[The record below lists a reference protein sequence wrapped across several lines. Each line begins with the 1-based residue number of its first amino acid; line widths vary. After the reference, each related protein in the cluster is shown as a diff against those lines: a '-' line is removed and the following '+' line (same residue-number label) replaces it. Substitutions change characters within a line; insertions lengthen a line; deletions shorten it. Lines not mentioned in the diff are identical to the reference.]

1 MASRVIPIN
10 EQNLEISRFA
20 SEAEFKMQ
28 HMSIEIKAPKIN
40 ENIRDKSCVIIFP
53 RVNYRINR
61 TVVTQIMKEKWG
73 ELFNHVVHFGNV
85 DFSKKW
91 IFCFD
96 THENNERAIAKDI
109 FIDSNRIKAF
119 HATKK
124 FNILKLDW
132 VPPYTDLNDLS
143 AVIRDVNGITGSF
156 VDARWGRG
164 DKVET
169 DSTQV
174 IMRFYVDQNSEFNPP
189 SYVHYTD
196 EYGYTVFLHLT
207 VAGQNKKCMK
217 CDQEGHIATDCTL
230 FHCPGCG
237 RMCTKGAHECTN
249 KKYNKKN
256 DKNEV
261 YKESSPQ
268 KKQPSVVDEVHSKTN
283 LIDLDES
290 VTQNEPSS
298 KLKYS
303 QMLNMKEKSYE
314 TNKINSMT
322 SLGKISHKNRTPPFD
337 HWNSQSTPIHPE
349 KKLKSSTHQTAINFD
364 HDPRF
369 RDRDHIS
376 SYNLSPVPSKLF
388 IPIDPNYVSNFPS
401 VDESLKILETNT
413 KTQKKKPFKNKQN
426 EENYSS
432 DEDNS
437 LSEEKNNLSENNEKN
452 NQNESVPNIINN
464 SASNLFG
471 SETANTVIEQRPCV
485 A

>member
-237 RMCTKGAHECTN
+237 RMSTKGAHECTN
-249 KKYNKKN
+249 PKYSKKN
-256 DKNEV
+256 DKNVV
-261 YKESSPQ
+261 YKENSPQ
-268 KKQPSVVDEVHSKTN
+268 KNNSTVENN
-283 LIDLDES
+283 LIDLEESATQIAPSPKLQYSETVKTKQKLYDEY
-290 VTQNEPSS
+290 
-298 KLKYS
+298 K
-303 QMLNMKEKSYE
+303 M
-314 TNKINSMT
+314 NSMT
-322 SLGKISHKNRTPPFD
+322 SLGKINNKNRTPPFD
-337 HWNSQSTPIHPE
+337 YWNTQKTPIHPE
-349 KKLKSSTHQTAINFD
+349 KKLRSSTPQNAIKFD
-364 HDPRF
+364 HDRNSLE
-369 RDRDHIS
+369 RDLFTS
-376 SYNLSPVPSKLF
+376 NYTLSPVPSKYLQ
-388 IPIDPNYVSNFPS
+388 PIDPHYQTNFPTAN
-401 VDESLKILETNT
+401 EAKEILETNP
-413 KTQKKKPFKNKQN
+413 KKHKKKH
-426 EENYSS
+426 S

-437 LSEEKNNLSENNEKN
+437 LSHEKNNLSEKNGKN
-452 NQNESVPNIINN
+452 NQNESVLNIIDD
-464 SASNLFG
+464 SASNLVG
-471 SETANTVIEQRPCV
+471 SENEIKESNNNTQSENDSDPFSKSISNTEF
-485 A
+485 